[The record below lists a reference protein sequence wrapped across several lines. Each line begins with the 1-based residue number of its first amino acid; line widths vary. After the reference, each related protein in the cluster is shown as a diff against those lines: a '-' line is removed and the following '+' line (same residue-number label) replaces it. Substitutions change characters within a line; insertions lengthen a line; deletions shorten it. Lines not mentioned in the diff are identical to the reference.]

1 MSNNTKQNTGQV
13 TVTLSP
19 TQLKLVKEALTQY
32 VNIGCFSAKGIIEN
46 PSVADALEFASTKY
60 GLYEHGDDTNFG
72 TIIAVEFEDGK
83 KWYTTL
89 LENVD
94 ANGEKVETYHR
105 TTGEDLIHVKSFKK
119 YYDLVSKITMAFH
132 NIVTKVLHVP
142 DRNTIP
148 VESPLVHEKIKLANE
163 VLGMFVYQEMEQN
176 KEVKKKKQ

>member
-1 MSNNTKQNTGQV
+1 MSNTKQNAGSGV

-32 VNIGCFSAKGIIEN
+32 VDIGCFSAKGIIEN
-46 PSVADALEFASTKY
+46 PSIADALEFTSTKY
-60 GLYEHGDDTNFG
+60 GAYEHGDDTNFG
-72 TIIAVEFEDGK
+72 TIVAVEFEDGK

-94 ANGEKVETYHR
+94 SNGEKVEAYHR

-132 NIVTKVLHVP
+132 NIVTKTLHVP
-142 DRNTIP
+142 DRNKIP
-148 VESPLVHEKIKLANE
+148 VESPLVHEKIKMANE

-176 KEVKKKKQ
+176 KEVKKKK